1 MTEKTRAFFSI
12 FSASFPQKK
21 ALFYNY
27 IHLKKGSQT
36 TGQHMR
42 DPSEAATETI
52 KPSSSSSLTEATYS
66 LQNEDHTLGNCLRYQ
81 LNKNPGVLVA
91 GYSVPHPMERKV
103 NVRVQTVAPVTA
115 DGAMREALLD
125 VVSVCE
131 HVTETFEEALKEGPK
146 TTTAAKK

>member
-1 MTEKTRAFFSI
+1 MK
-12 FSASFPQKK
+12 
-21 ALFYNY
+21 Y
-27 IHLKKGSQT
+27 I
-36 TGQHMR
+36 
-42 DPSEAATETI
+42 
-52 KPSSSSSLTEATYS
+52 
-66 LQNEDHTLGNCLRYQ
+66 
-81 LNKNPGVLVA
+81 LVA

-131 HVTETFEEALKEGPK
+131 HVMETFEEALKEGPK

>member
-1 MTEKTRAFFSI
+1 
-12 FSASFPQKK
+12 
-21 ALFYNY
+21 
-27 IHLKKGSQT
+27 
-36 TGQHMR
+36 
-42 DPSEAATETI
+42 
-52 KPSSSSSLTEATYS
+52 
-66 LQNEDHTLGNCLRYQ
+66 
-81 LNKNPGVLVA
+81 
-91 GYSVPHPMERKV
+91 MERKV

>member
-1 MTEKTRAFFSI
+1 
-12 FSASFPQKK
+12 
-21 ALFYNY
+21 
-27 IHLKKGSQT
+27 
-36 TGQHMR
+36 MR

-52 KPSSSSSLTEATYS
+52 KPSTSSSSTEATYS

>member
-1 MTEKTRAFFSI
+1 MSFSLRFFRIFSPNTRFSI
-12 FSASFPQKK
+12 PI
-21 ALFYNY
+21 Y
-27 IHLKKGSQT
+27 ILKKESQN
-36 TGQHMR
+36 QPRQRMR

-131 HVTETFEEALKEGPK
+131 HVTETFEEALAEGPK
-146 TTTAAKK
+146 TTTTAAKK

>member
-1 MTEKTRAFFSI
+1 
-12 FSASFPQKK
+12 
-21 ALFYNY
+21 
-27 IHLKKGSQT
+27 
-36 TGQHMR
+36 MR

-115 DGAMREALLD
+115 DGAMREARSFVGCGERVRTRDGD
-125 VVSVCE
+125 VRGGVEGGTKDDDGGQKVVE
-131 HVTETFEEALKEGPK
+131 REREREKE
-146 TTTAAKK
+146 